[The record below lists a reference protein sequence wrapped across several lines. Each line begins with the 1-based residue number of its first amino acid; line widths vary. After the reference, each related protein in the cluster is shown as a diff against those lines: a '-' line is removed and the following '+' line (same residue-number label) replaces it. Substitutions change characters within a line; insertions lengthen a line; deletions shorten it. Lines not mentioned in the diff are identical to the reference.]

1 MIFNKLLK
9 TPNDVF
15 QVILDSIED
24 RRKLLLTYLNQHSYN
39 IYYEHSNYRKV
50 LDEEFMI
57 YQADLGIYLA
67 LRILGIN
74 LLSRLNGTDLNYLLL
89 KKISQKT
96 IPIVLVG
103 GKFEEEFVFTE
114 AKKRGIKVNCY
125 INGYFSEEEEEHII
139 KNISQFDA
147 NVIMVGMGVPK
158 QELFAH
164 KVSQHLGNCII
175 ICVGNFFEFYFGTKK
190 RTPVF
195 IRKLGLEWFFR
206 LLNEPGRLWKRYIRG
221 IPVFFY
227 RILKLK
233 YQTKGKLY
241 PKK

>member
-9 TPNDVF
+9 TPSDTF
-15 QVILDSIED
+15 QVILDSIEG

-39 IYYEHSNYRKV
+39 IYYEHKSYRKV
-50 LDEEFMI
+50 LDAEFMI

-67 LRILGIN
+67 LKILGIN
-74 LLSRLNGTDLNYLLL
+74 SLSRLNGTDLNYLLL

-103 GKFEEEFVFTE
+103 GKFEEKFVFTE
-114 AKKRGIKVNCY
+114 AEKRGIKVTGY
-125 INGYFSEEEEEHII
+125 INGYFTESEEEDII

-147 NVIMVGMGVPK
+147 NVIMVGMGVPR
-158 QELFAH
+158 QELFAY
-164 KVSQHLGNCII
+164 KVSQQFHNYVI

-206 LLNEPGRLWKRYIRG
+206 LLNEPGRLWKRYIKG

-227 RILKLK
+227 RILKFK
-233 YQTKGKLY
+233 YHTKGKLY
-241 PKK
+241 PKI